1 MCRGR
6 SRPGA
11 SRLRHTSP
19 GHSQKPL
26 RAALSGAS
34 GCSSG
39 ASGCSSG
46 AAGPTGM
53 SRASGWAQT
62 GQKVRFCRIKAGFL
76 PNILCHAVSL
86 PVFDGRRR
94 LFLVTARRRVHPEY
108 SMFNRGGKPMRLFFA
123 IELRRRGQRGDQ
135 PRRLAPAPGYAGGA
149 DRQANGRRPVFNH
162 LTVQFLGEYP
172 ASLLPDLQEV
182 LAGAA
187 VGVPPFPLCFESW
200 GRFRAQP
207 RDPLA
212 GRRGAAGSDAAGADR
227 SPVSCGGGRCPLRT
241 RPYQPHLTIGRQLEP
256 DPLWLGRQPQPAV
269 SMQVERVSLMES
281 VRVGGRLVYRPL
293 FRQPLQK
300 GP

>member
-1 MCRGR
+1 
-6 SRPGA
+6 
-11 SRLRHTSP
+11 
-19 GHSQKPL
+19 
-26 RAALSGAS
+26 
-34 GCSSG
+34 
-39 ASGCSSG
+39 
-46 AAGPTGM
+46 
-53 SRASGWAQT
+53 
-62 GQKVRFCRIKAGFL
+62 
-76 PNILCHAVSL
+76 
-86 PVFDGRRR
+86 
-94 LFLVTARRRVHPEY
+94 
-108 SMFNRGGKPMRLFFA
+108 MFNRGGKPMRLFFA
-123 IELRRRGQRGDQ
+123 IELSDAAREEISRAVWRLRRDM
-135 PRRLAPAPGYAGGA
+135 PAAGPAGKWTA
-149 DRQANGRRPVFNH
+149 SGLYH

-200 GRFRAQP
+200 GVFGRSREILWLGVAAQP
-207 RDPLA
+207 DLTRLA
-212 GRRGAAGSDAAGADR
+212 GQVAGQLRRR
-227 SPVSCGGGRCPLRT
+227 SLPFED